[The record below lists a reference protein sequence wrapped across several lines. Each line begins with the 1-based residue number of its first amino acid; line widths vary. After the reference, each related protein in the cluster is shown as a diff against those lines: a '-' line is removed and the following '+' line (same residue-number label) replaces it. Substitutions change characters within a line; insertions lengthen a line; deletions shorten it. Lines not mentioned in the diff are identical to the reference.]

1 MRRGE
6 VWWAE
11 LPAPAGRRPVLLLSR
26 DEAYLVRELVTV
38 APLTTRV
45 RKIPSE
51 VPLSRDDGV
60 PKTCVVSLDTITTIP
75 RRAVTVRLPA
85 LGGGDRLA
93 RDELLAE
100 RIDEAPVLRDA
111 IVEVGARRE
120 PGGAHVADHLAL
132 HDAPAGA
139 DAGAQA

>member
-51 VPLSRDDGV
+51 VPLGPDDGV
-60 PKTCVVSLDTITTIP
+60 PKMCVVNLDTITTIP
-75 RRAVTVRLPA
+75 RRTLTERLTASPPTKPPATDGAVRFSPG
-85 LGGGDRLA
+85 LGG
-93 RDELLAE
+93 
-100 RIDEAPVLRDA
+100 PP
-111 IVEVGARRE
+111 RR
-120 PGGAHVADHLAL
+120 
-132 HDAPAGA
+132 
-139 DAGAQA
+139 